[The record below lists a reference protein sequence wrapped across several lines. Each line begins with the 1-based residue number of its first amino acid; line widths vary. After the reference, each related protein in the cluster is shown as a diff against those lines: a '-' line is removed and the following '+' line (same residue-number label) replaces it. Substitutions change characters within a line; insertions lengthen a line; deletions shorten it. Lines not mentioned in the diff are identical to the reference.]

1 MTVDDP
7 TGATADARSA
17 RRIVVNELQDGR
29 RLDVVL
35 ADELGVSR
43 NAAVQRID
51 SGGVTVGGR
60 PARRSRSVV
69 AGEVIEIPE

>member
-35 ADELGVSR
+35 ADEL
-43 NAAVQRID
+43 AL
-51 SGGVTVGGR
+51 
-60 PARRSRSVV
+60 ARFELV
-69 AGEVIEIPE
+69 